1 MAGISGL
8 GSGIDIDSI
17 VGAMVNAQKAPKEAQ
32 LARLEKTTTTKFSA
46 LGQLKGALSEL
57 QTALKGLNDA
67 SLFQKRSASS
77 ADSTRLSASASKNA
91 VAGSYQVQVKSLAT
105 SSKVAS
111 ASITGAASA
120 TFNAG
125 KLTVA
130 VGGTSL
136 GVVDIAQ
143 GAKLQ
148 DVADAINAKVASK
161 GVSATVVSDP
171 DTGSARLVLSSDK
184 TGNGQGVTLQASAPV
199 APPPGATFE
208 LDKLNIAAG
217 VGDLASAV
225 SGPGYISQAKN
236 AEFEIDGIALSSS
249 SNSVSD
255 AISGVTLNL
264 LKAEVGV
271 NTKVT
276 VAVDKS
282 AVTSGIKKFVEAYN
296 QLMATSN
303 ELTAVVQ
310 VGEGKAPVVGGLVGD
325 SSVRTVL
332 SGLRGELVEYA
343 DQDSIRVLADLGVTT
358 QKDGT
363 LKIDDSKL
371 TAALNDNYEAVASYF
386 TGEKGLM
393 SRLNDKVDSYVKSG
407 GILQQRM
414 DGLQGTLKAV
424 DEQREVLGRR
434 IEQVQTRLYAQFQAM
449 DSLVGQLN
457 QTSERLTQALGS
469 LPGVVKKDS

>member
-67 SLFQKRSASS
+67 SLFQKRSAIS
-77 ADSTRLSASASKNA
+77 ADNTRVSASASKDA
-91 VAGSYQVQVKSLAT
+91 VAGSYQVQVKSLAS

-111 ASITGAASA
+111 ASVAGAGTA

-125 KLTVA
+125 QLTVS

-148 DVADAINAKVASK
+148 DVATAINAKVASK
-161 GVSATVVSDP
+161 GVGATVVNDP
-171 DTGSARLVLSSDK
+171 LTGTARLVLSSDK
-184 TGNGQGVTLQASAPV
+184 TGAGQMVTLAASAPT
-199 APPPGATFE
+199 AAGATFE
-208 LDKLNIAAG
+208 LDSLAVGAG
-217 VGDLASAV
+217 VGDLALAG
-225 SGPGYISQAKN
+225 SGAGFISEAKN
-236 AEFEIDGIALSSS
+236 AAIEIDGIALSPS

-264 LKAEVGV
+264 VKAEVGV

-276 VAVDKS
+276 VANDKS
-282 AVTSGIKKFVEAYN
+282 AVTSGIKKFVDTYN
-296 QLMATSN
+296 KLITTSN

-325 SSVRTVL
+325 SSVRSVL
-332 SGLRGELVEYA
+332 SSLRGEMVEYA

-363 LKIDDSKL
+363 LKIDDTKL
-371 TAALNDNYEAVASYF
+371 TAALGNNYEAVASF
-386 TGEKGLM
+386 LTGETGLM
-393 SRLNDKVDSYVKSG
+393 SRMNAKVDGYVKSG

-424 DEQREVLGRR
+424 DEQRETLTRR
-434 IEQVQTRLYAQFQAM
+434 VEQLQTRLYAQYQAM

-469 LPGVVKKDS
+469 LPGVVKKDA

>member
-46 LGQLKGALSEL
+46 LGQLKGALAEL

-67 SLFQKRSASS
+67 SLFQKRSAIST
-77 ADSTRLSASASKNA
+77 DSTRVGASASKDA
-91 VAGSYQVQVKSLAT
+91 VAGSYQVQVKNLAS

-111 ASITGAASA
+111 ASVTEAGTA

-125 KLTVA
+125 QLTVS
-130 VGGTSL
+130 VGGASL

-161 GVSATVVSDP
+161 GVGATVVSDP
-171 DTGSARLVLSSDK
+171 QTGAARLVLSSDK
-184 TGNGQGVTLQASAPV
+184 TGTGQVVTLAASAPTIT
-199 APPPGATFE
+199 ATGATFE
-208 LDKLNIAAG
+208 LDTLAVGSG
-217 VGDLASAV
+217 VGDLASAG
-225 SGPGYISQAKN
+225 SGAGFITEAKN
-236 AEFEIDGIALSSS
+236 AAIEIDGIALSSS

-264 LKAEVGV
+264 LKAEIGV

-276 VAVDKS
+276 VANDKS
-282 AVTSGIKKFVEAYN
+282 AATSGIKKFVDTYN
-296 QLMATSN
+296 KLITASN
-303 ELTAVVQ
+303 ELTAVVK

-325 SSVRTVL
+325 SSVRSVL
-332 SGLRGELVEYA
+332 SGLRGEMVEYA

-371 TAALNDNYEAVASYF
+371 TTALSDNYEAVASF
-386 TGEKGLM
+386 LTGETGLM
-393 SRLNDKVDSYVKSG
+393 SRLNDKVDGYVKSG

-424 DEQREVLGRR
+424 DEQRETLTRR
-434 IEQVQTRLYAQFQAM
+434 VEQLQTRLYAQYQAM